1 MTSRVAAAAPAAPAG
16 AFASPAPAPAAP
28 APAAKGTP
36 PIQRWPVLAALAL
49 ALATAW
55 LAFPHGG
62 WRFVGATAIGLFA
75 GVALYHAAFGFTGAW
90 RRIVTDGRGGG
101 LRAQTLL
108 LALTCA
114 VSFPLIAFG
123 RPDWLGGGGVGGF
136 VFPFGWAVAIGAFLF
151 GAGMQFGGGCGSGT
165 LFTAGGGS
173 SRMVVTLAAFVAG
186 SLVGTA
192 HVPWWNA
199 WPAFEPVSLIGLWG
213 PWGALLASF
222 ALFAAIYALALVVE
236 RRRHGGFE
244 PLRAQRS
251 WLRGTWSPWT
261 GAVAIAGVG
270 IATFLVLGRPWG
282 ITSGF
287 ALWGAKIADA
297 AGIGVRDWTFWQ
309 WDWARAQLDA
319 SVFADATSVMNFGI
333 VAGAMLAAGLAA
345 TYRPTLRISGPE
357 LATAIV
363 GGLLMG
369 YGARLSFGCNIGAY
383 LGGIASGSLHGWF
396 WALFAFAGSTLTALA
411 KPRFG
416 L

>member
-1 MTSRVAAAAPAAPAG
+1 MTALVAPSPQPATG
-16 AFASPAPAPAAP
+16 LDE
-28 APAAKGTP
+28 TLL
-36 PIQRWPVLAALAL
+36 IQRWPVVGALAL
-49 ALATAW
+49 ALLTAS

-62 WRFVGATAIGLFA
+62 WRFVAATAIGLFA

-90 RRIVTDGRGGG
+90 RRIVTEGRGGG
-101 LRAQTLL
+101 LRAQMLL

-114 VSFPLIAFG
+114 VSYPLLAYG

-136 VFPFGWAVAIGAFLF
+136 VFPFGWAVAFGAFLF
-151 GAGMQFGGGCGSGT
+151 GVGMQFGGGCGSGT

-173 SRMVVTLAAFVAG
+173 SRMVVTLAAFIAG
-186 SLVGTA
+186 SLIGTA
-192 HVPWWNA
+192 HVPWWNTL
-199 WPAFEPVSLIGLWG
+199 PAFPAVSLVKAWG
-213 PWGALLASF
+213 PWMALAAS
-222 ALFAAIYALALVVE
+222 LGVFAAIYAVALAIE
-236 RRRHGGFE
+236 RRRHGSFE
-244 PLRAQRS
+244 PLREQRS

-261 GAVAIAGVG
+261 GAVAIAMVG

-297 AGIGVRDWTFWQ
+297 LGLGVRDWTFWR
-309 WDWARAQLDA
+309 WDWARASLDA

-333 VAGAMLAAGLAA
+333 VAGAMMAAGLASK
-345 TYRPTLRISGPE
+345 YRPVLRLPLKE
-357 LATAIV
+357 VATAIV

-396 WALFAFAGSTLTALA
+396 WALFAFAGSSLTALA
-411 KPRFG
+411 KPRMG